1 METIHTILRS
11 NVGNRYLLY
20 VNESLDKSMDIHSWN
35 RESVKKVITLASVM
49 NSYVEGTASYLKIC
63 GQTVRNNLKQQNPD
77 DVLEYNESIIKA
89 MKDMGAFKKPVIV
102 AIDWHDIM
110 YYGDPKAEGVKGT
123 KEKKGTSWAYQFA
136 TASVVIDD
144 KKFTIAVTPVAAHE
158 SIVEHVRRLLSE
170 IFELGIKVKL
180 LLLDAGYYSV
190 KVIKLLNSSGIKF
203 IMRMPDIGKFKD
215 GDDLMYTSDSHKT
228 SEQATFRVVAF
239 NGRNRAGRTE
249 LFVFATNTDLKAK
262 KIRKMFRKRW
272 AIETS
277 YRMINQ
283 FLPKT
288 TSKFYSLRRLYFLPC
303 CALL

>member
-1 METIHTILRS
+1 M
-11 NVGNRYLLY
+11 
-20 VNESLDKSMDIHSWN
+20 
-35 RESVKKVITLASVM
+35 
-49 NSYVEGTASYLKIC
+49 
-63 GQTVRNNLKQQNPD
+63 
-77 DVLEYNESIIKA
+77 KA
-89 MKDMGAFKKPVIV
+89 
-102 AIDWHDIM
+102 
-110 YYGDPKAEGVKGT
+110 
-123 KEKKGTSWAYQFA
+123 
-136 TASVVIDD
+136 
-144 KKFTIAVTPVAAHE
+144 
-158 SIVEHVRRLLSE
+158 EHVRRLLSE
-170 IFELGIKVKL
+170 IFELGIKVEL
-180 LLLDAGYYSV
+180 LLLDAGYYSIE
-190 KVIKLLNSSGIKF
+190 VIKLLNSSGIKF

-215 GDDLMYTSDSHKT
+215 GDDLMYTTDSHKT